1 MPDIAACTT
10 AGLGYRL
17 CGRREITYD
26 PELMSNQS
34 IVETLSA
41 VLPIHQAN
49 RDEIDYLWNYYK
61 GNTPIFNKI
70 KTVRP
75 ELNARI
81 SVNHAY
87 QIVSFN
93 VGYLLGEPIQYVSR
107 SDDSSVL
114 DGIGQLNAFMFE
126 EDAGSVDVEV
136 AEWFNICGTAYKII
150 LPDGGETEPDSSPFE
165 VYSLDPRNTFVVY
178 SHDVSRRPLFAVS
191 YVKNDRGAIVY
202 SVYTRDRFYR
212 VTNNEIVEEA
222 DNPCGEIP
230 IIEYPANKARLGAFE
245 IVLSLLDTINSVESN
260 REDAIEQFVQAFMV
274 FIGANIDAEKLTSLK
289 DQGALLLPEN
299 ADVKYLVQELNQ
311 TETQTFVNEMYQTI
325 LTICGLPN
333 RNGGTSTS
341 DTGSAVIYR
350 DGWEDAESRAK
361 KVEML
366 YKKSEKRLLRIA
378 LSLCRT
384 LSDGFRDKD
393 IKLSDIEIRFTRR
406 NYENIQ
412 VKSQVLTTML
422 DNEKIARKLAFEVC
436 GLFPDPDLA
445 YKTSEDQYQEILR
458 KEGENDAEDD
468 SASLGNGT
476 GSN

>member
-1 MPDIAACTT
+1 MPYTT
-10 AGLGYRL
+10 ADLGMRL

-26 PELMSNQS
+26 PEQMRQES
-34 IVETLSA
+34 IAETINA
-41 VLPIHQAN
+41 VFPTHQLN
-49 RDEIDYLWNYYK
+49 RTEIDYLWNYYK
-61 GNTPIFNKI
+61 GDTPIFDKI
-70 KTVRP
+70 KHVR
-75 ELNARI
+75 EEINAKV

-107 SDDSSVL
+107 SDADDVL
-114 DGIGQLNAFMFE
+114 DGIGKLNSFMFE

-150 LPDGGETEPDSSPFE
+150 LPDGEDTERDSSPFE

-178 SHDVSRRPLFAVS
+178 SNDVSRRPLLAAT
-191 YVKNDRGAIVY
+191 YVMNQENEFVY
-202 SVYTRDRFYR
+202 SVYTRDKFYKVIGER
-212 VTNNEIVEEA
+212 VVEER

-245 IVLSLLDTINSVESN
+245 IVLCLLDSINAVESN
-260 REDAIEQFVQAFMV
+260 RVDAIEQFVQAFMV
-274 FIGANIDAEKLTSLK
+274 FIGANIDEEKLTALK
-289 DQGALLLPEN
+289 EEGALLLPEGS
-299 ADVKYLVQELNQ
+299 DVKYLVQQMNQ
-311 TETQTFVNEMYQTI
+311 TQTQTFVDEMYQTI

-333 RNGGTSTS
+333 RNGGASTS

-361 KVEML
+361 KIEML

-378 LSLCRT
+378 LTLCKT
-384 LSDGFRDKD
+384 LRDID

-422 DNEKIARKLAFEVC
+422 DNDKIARKLAYEVC
-436 GLFPDPDLA
+436 GLFADPDLA
-445 YKTSEDQYQEILR
+445 YKQSEEQYQEILR
-458 KEGENDAEDD
+458 KEEANVGTAGEEDPAD
-468 SASLGNGT
+468 I
-476 GSN
+476 GSGSGDD